1 MIHYKVANATRTKT
15 AMYIIMFR
23 KESTNF
29 TPCCMTNDK
38 KGTFTA
44 YCRTVSSHLDI
55 THLDRNYIQL
65 PNNISELNDHMH
77 VCMDKWIEKVEF
89 AVSVLMGFAPSV
101 ISIGYECSTC
111 TASFWSLFQLSS
123 FVPIIIFYFAIL
135 VFQISV
141 TSAPMTCCMMYSQ
154 LAVILVLYTT
164 LSYIFLL
171 GHSNK
176 NNSFWS
182 PARIS
187 QKGPR
192 HTIIIAFCL
201 NTSV

>member
-1 MIHYKVANATRTKT
+1 MN
-15 AMYIIMFR
+15 R
-23 KESTNF
+23 KGRV
-29 TPCCMTNDK
+29 C
-38 KGTFTA
+38 
-44 YCRTVSSHLDI
+44 
-55 THLDRNYIQL
+55 
-65 PNNISELNDHMH
+65 SECVD
-77 VCMDKWIEKVEF
+77 
-89 AVSVLMGFAPSV
+89 GFAPSV
-101 ISIGYECSTC
+101 ISIGYECSSC
-111 TASFWSLFQLSS
+111 TGAWYGVPLCQFLE

-164 LSYIFLL
+164 LSHIFLL
-171 GHSNK
+171 GRSNK

-201 NTSV
+201 EYVIVMLLSMRSLLKLIFALSA